1 MVGVEATSN
10 RSKGA
15 GQLMIAT
22 MAIAFAAG
30 LASALMFASIT
41 SGAAIS
47 LLLINL
53 APLPLMVVGVV
64 WGPLGAAIGGA
75 AATVVVA
82 ALFGLPYS
90 GVFAVVN
97 ALPAWWLAHL
107 VLLARPHSKDIALAN
122 PDAAMEWYP
131 VGRILLWIVVFATII
146 TMATLLMM
154 GSDAA
159 TIQTTIRKGWGDL
172 LDSSGLSLNDSTL
185 DALVMIAPVGA
196 EIAAVAMLTLNL
208 WLAAKIAAT
217 SGRLH
222 RPWPDMKNTALPTI
236 TIAALVAAI
245 ACCFAG
251 GLLAIFAQVVTAGLS
266 IAYAMTGFAVLH
278 TLTLAMKSRTLWLGC
293 AYAVV
298 AGFAWALLI
307 VALLGLADAVFGLRE
322 RYLRKRPPL
331 PKSSN

>member
-1 MVGVEATSN
+1 MVGVEETSN

-22 MAIAFAAG
+22 IAIALAAG

-53 APLPLMVVGVV
+53 APLPLMVVGLV
-64 WGPLGAAIGGA
+64 WGPLGAAVGGTF
-75 AATVVVA
+75 ATVVIA
-82 ALFGLPYS
+82 SLFGLPYS

-97 ALPAWWLAHL
+97 AVPAWWLAHL
-107 VLLARPHSKDIALAN
+107 VLLARPLPKD
-122 PDAAMEWYP
+122 DAANGTLEWYP
-131 VGRILLWIVVFATII
+131 VGRILLWIVIFATIV
-146 TMATLLMM
+146 TVATLLMM

-159 TIQTTIRKGWGDL
+159 TIHDTIRRGWDDL
-172 LDSSGLSLNDSTL
+172 FQSSGLTLNDSTL
-185 DALVMIAPVGA
+185 DVLVMIAPIGA
-196 EIAAVAMLTLNL
+196 EMAAVAMLTLNL

-217 SGRLH
+217 SGRLQ
-222 RPWPDMKNTALPTI
+222 RPWPDLKSTTLPTVAI
-236 TIAALVAAI
+236 GALAAAVAG
-245 ACCFAG
+245 CFSG
-251 GLLAIFAQVVTAGLS
+251 GLFAIFAQVVTAGLS

-298 AGFAWALLI
+298 AGFAWALLA
-307 VALLGLADAVFGLRE
+307 VALLGLADAVFGLRQ
-322 RYLRKRPPL
+322 RYLRQRPPPL
-331 PKSSN
+331 PNPEN